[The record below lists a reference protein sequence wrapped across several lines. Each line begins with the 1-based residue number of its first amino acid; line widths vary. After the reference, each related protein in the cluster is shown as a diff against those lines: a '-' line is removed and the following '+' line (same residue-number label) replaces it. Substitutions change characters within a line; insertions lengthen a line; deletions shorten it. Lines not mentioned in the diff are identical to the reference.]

1 MRFDEVPAALGTQL
15 GTTGW
20 VDLTPAQI
28 ADYTAATGDTGD
40 EGSVPPLL
48 LLALTN
54 LFMPELFA
62 VDDASMG
69 VNYGTGAVRFPRPAP
84 IGRRL
89 RAVARLAGVDEIRG
103 GLQTTIHVAVEA
115 EGVDDPVCTVDAIS
129 RWLT

>member
-1 MRFDEVPAALGTQL
+1 MRLDEVPAAVGTQL

-20 VDLTPAQI
+20 VDLTPAQV
-28 ADYTAATGDTGD
+28 ADYTAATGDPGD
-40 EGSVPPLL
+40 GTVPPLL

-69 VNYGTGAVRFPRPAP
+69 VNYGTGEVRFPLPAP
-84 IGRRL
+84 VGTRL
-89 RAVARLAGVDEIRG
+89 RAGARLVGVDEIRG

-115 EGVDDPVCTVDAIS
+115 EGVGDPVCTVDSIS
-129 RWLT
+129 RWLA